1 MRYLFRCCFL
11 TLFCL
16 VGGSLLSPVSA
27 QAPRATHIVIDKN
40 RMTLTLYA
48 QGDTLMHFPVSCG
61 RGYGQKQMQGDMR
74 TPEGTFRIT
83 QITDASA
90 WGHDFGDGLGYIPHA
105 YGPWFIRLSAGNGI
119 GIHGT
124 HDPAS
129 MGLRAS
135 EGCIRLRNE
144 DLLKLRPC
152 LYRGLEVTILPDSFP
167 LVPAPTLQEVK
178 RQSKQFRPTII
189 SDLDLFP
196 ITFAQPDSLW
206 QQLERVY

>member
-1 MRYLFRCCFL
+1 MRYLFLCCFL

-16 VGGSLLSPVSA
+16 VGGSLFSPVSA
-27 QAPRATHIVIDKN
+27 QAPRATHIIIDKN

-61 RGYGQKQMQGDMR
+61 RGYGHKQKQGDMR

-144 DLLKLRPC
+144 DLLKLRPR

-189 SDLDLFP
+189 SDLSLFP